1 MHQVLSILHIAF
13 LLTETLTDAHAP
25 TIDGF
30 DGLLDYLQVN
40 NATARVMSK
49 KKIEPSGMVAASNGE
64 LAASK

>member
-1 MHQVLSILHIAF
+1 MHQILSILHVAF
-13 LLTETLTDAHAP
+13 LLTEPLTDAHAL
-25 TIDGF
+25 TMDGF